1 MIFDIIKSDME
12 VETIVVPTS
21 QRVSGAGCMGGI
33 GVFLFVVF
41 LIWLCFWVFPG
52 SSWVGWPTN
61 TACYTPENSRNY
73 GNSLSS
79 YDGRVSHQ
87 FQNSNPNNSVT
98 KTKPRTRLS
107 ALTNE
112 DDDKEEDIQTSLH
125 EMHRATGPRGI
136 YGTVLN
142 SKVPAWNL

>member
-21 QRVSGAGCMGGI
+21 QRVSSGCMGGI
-33 GVFLFVVF
+33 GVFLFVCFF
-41 LIWLCFWVFPG
+41 LFFFPG
-52 SSWVGWPTN
+52 SSWLGWPTN
-61 TACYTPENSRNY
+61 TACYTTENSRNY

-79 YDGRVSHQ
+79 YDETVPPQ
-87 FQNSNPNNSVT
+87 CLNPEPNHPRT
-98 KTKPRTRLS
+98 KTKPRPRLS

-112 DDDKEEDIQTSLH
+112 EESNEEDLQSNLN
-125 EMHRATGPRGI
+125 EMHRGTAPHSI
-136 YGTVLN
+136 YGTVFD